1 MIKKFNTLLSDASDK
16 LKEGKEDAAA
26 KMTEYFG
33 KLNSLKD
40 DAREKLLQ
48 YSQELIQLIP
58 IIEEC
63 GYRTAGFKIGIGI
76 PPDII
81 FQFQNF
87 KNISEEERNKI
98 LEAHKE
104 KEILSVIVKALV
116 TADMFQQKLHPE
128 KFRLNIIEVAIGIPP
143 SVTIEMVSKDGE

>member
-1 MIKKFNTLLSDASDK
+1 MINKLNNLLSDATDK

-26 KMTEYFG
+26 KANEYLE
-33 KLNSLKD
+33 KLGSLKD

-48 YSQELIQLIP
+48 YSQELITLIP
-58 IIEEC
+58 LIEEC

-81 FQFQNF
+81 FQFEKF
-87 KNISEEERNKI
+87 KDISEEERNKI

-104 KEILSVIVKALV
+104 KELLGIIVKAIV
-116 TADMFQQKLHPE
+116 VADTFQGKLHPQN
-128 KFRLNIIEVAIGIPP
+128 FRLNIIEVTIGIPP
-143 SVTIEMVSKDGE
+143 SVTIEMVAKD